1 MKNTWRVPHVTC
13 HSQLKKR
20 TNFDNVASGAAHILY
35 LYDVSFYCLYLN
47 FFFFETSTLYRH

>member
-20 TNFDNVASGAAHILY
+20 TNFDKVALGAAHILY
-35 LYDVSFYCLYLN
+35 LYDVSFYSLYLN
-47 FFFFETSTLYRH
+47 FFFF